1 MATFTEYTDILPSPT
16 YGYSFAGED
25 NSNTPGPGYASVK
38 VSSEYPTIRS
48 RTNSG
53 RLISRAQAGHK
64 FTVDI
69 SYNPMT
75 RAEFE
80 PINSFLQAR
89 KGQFLPF
96 YVDLPQYTTPQDST
110 WNSSNYVNLM
120 SPVANIAAGT
130 SVFTITN
137 GLYTLAQGYPR
148 PGDMFT
154 FSDPTN
160 TAHEKAYM
168 VTRTETNTT
177 YNSNVGQPAVDDL
190 RIQVSPFVQRA
201 VDTSADLIFKNSLIK
216 VVLASDVMEYSLE
229 TNNLF
234 SFSLKLEEV
243 Q

>member
-1 MATFTEYTDILPSPT
+1 MPTFTEYTDILPTPT

-25 NSNTPGPGYASVK
+25 NSNTPGPGYSSVK
-38 VSSEYPTIRS
+38 LSSEYPTIRS
-48 RTNSG
+48 QTNSG
-53 RLISRAQAGHK
+53 RRITRSVAGHK
-64 FTVDI
+64 FTIDL

-80 PINSFLQAR
+80 PVNAFLQAR

-96 YVDLPQYTTPQDST
+96 YVDLPQYTTPQDSD
-110 WNSSNYVNLM
+110 WNSSAYVNLM
-120 SPVANIAAGT
+120 SPVSNVTAGT
-130 SVFTITN
+130 SIFTIRN
-137 GLYTLAQGYPR
+137 GFYTLAQGYPR

-160 TAHEKAYM
+160 SSHQKAYM
-168 VTRTETNTT
+168 ITRTENNTT
-177 YNSNVGQPAVDDL
+177 YNSNVGQPGTDEL
-190 RIQVSPFVQRA
+190 RIQVSPFVQRD

-216 VVLASDVMEYSLE
+216 VVLASDIIEYSLE